1 METNKEEQMKHYTD
15 DQIQAAK
22 VLLETLEVSGLENC
36 KRVVMLRQILDGDKP
51 ENEEEANDGAH

>member
-1 METNKEEQMKHYTD
+1 MKHYTD

-51 ENEEEANDGAH
+51 ENEEEADDGTH